1 MINPNV
7 SGKSRAMNQI
17 IYCISGLGSDERI
30 FEKLKF
36 RNYELR
42 FISWLQPSKNE
53 TIDNYARRMAD
64 SIREKDA
71 ILLGVS
77 FGGMMAIEI
86 ARQFPLQRLI
96 LISSIKS
103 AQELPRWMKMA
114 GNLKLNKLIP
124 MKPYSFISKIG
135 NRRLGVTNADEQKM
149 VEAFRNSVDP
159 GYLHWAIN
167 QILNWK
173 NNWAPSNVIQIHGDG
188 DKIFPIKGIRATH
201 IIKGATH
208 FMVHNRAA
216 EVAQC
221 IEEAL
226 AGKS

>member
-1 MINPNV
+1 MKQV
-7 SGKSRAMNQI
+7 
-17 IYCISGLGSDERI
+17 IYCISGLGADERI
-30 FEKLKF
+30 FEHLDF
-36 RNYELR
+36 RDYDLR
-42 FISWLQPSKNE
+42 FISWLHPSKKE
-53 TIDNYARRMAD
+53 SIEAYARRMGD
-64 SIREKDA
+64 SIQEKDA

-86 ARQFPLQRLI
+86 ARQIPLQRLI

-103 AQELPRWMKMA
+103 AHELPRWMKMA
-114 GNLKLNKLIP
+114 GNLKLNRMIP
-124 MKPYSFISKIG
+124 IRPYSFITKIG
-135 NRRLGVTNADEQKM
+135 NKRLGVTNADEEQM
-149 VEAFRNSVDP
+149 VEAYRKSVNA
-159 GYLHWAIN
+159 GYLDWAVN

-173 NNWAPSNVIQIHGDG
+173 NDWVPNGVIHIHGDE
-188 DKIFPIKGIRATH
+188 DKIFPIREIRATH

-208 FMVHNRAA
+208 FMVHNRAR